1 MRLMAFFLALLPAA
15 GQVTLNQVSDRI
27 TIDIDGKP
35 FSALFVGA
43 SVKKPYLHPV
53 RAASGT
59 VVSRLFP
66 MEAVEGESRDH
77 PHHRGLWYTHGD
89 VNGIDFW
96 AEGADARRGTVVLKK
111 IVDIKSGKKSGSLTA
126 NFDWT
131 SKQGHVLLTETR
143 RMTFHSHPTLRIVD
157 VDLTLSAP
165 AKAVLGDTKE
175 GTFAIRLA
183 EPLIEKNGGRLVN
196 SEGLAGMKQVW
207 GKRAPW
213 VDYNGKIGEEALG
226 VAIFDHPANP
236 KHPTYW
242 HARDYGLFAAN
253 PFGEHDFYNDKT
265 RNGSLTVE
273 PGAPLRFRYRVVV
286 HPGDEKSA
294 GIAELYRKFAAEK

>member
-1 MRLMAFFLALLPAA
+1 MAFFLALLPAA